1 MCGGSPRPKS
11 TSVYSPTLIT
21 LDNGLRAGRPLYLRT
36 GPRSI
41 RFLLLLAMSI
51 FLYASVG
58 CGGPKHDLVGKWRT
72 SGDSALTWEFSPGGS
87 LQMGST
93 RGKYSFGDQDR
104 IKIETS
110 SGISVY
116 QIEISG
122 EHMTLKDPS
131 GSKLEFNKVR

>member
-1 MCGGSPRPKS
+1 
-11 TSVYSPTLIT
+11 
-21 LDNGLRAGRPLYLRT
+21 
-36 GPRSI
+36 
-41 RFLLLLAMSI
+41 
-51 FLYASVG
+51 
-58 CGGPKHDLVGKWRT
+58 LVGKWRT
-72 SGDSALTWEFSPGGS
+72 SGDGALIWEFSPGGA

-93 RGKYSFGDQDR
+93 RGKYSFGDQER

-122 EHMTLKDPS
+122 DHMTLKDPR